1 MNKDAISL
9 QKERIL
15 YETQR
20 TPMKANALVV
30 GAAQGSMGLM
40 LSIFVLQGVASWYLD
55 SRSPTTVSSLGSKLR
70 DRLEA

>member
-40 LSIFVLQGVASWYLD
+40 LSIFVLQGDVSWYPYY
-55 SRSPTTVSSLGSKLR
+55 RSPTMVSSLGSKLR